1 MTEIETKAAI
11 VKAATDRNKNLHEKF
26 EIERAKKE
34 KQMAVA
40 TEFVIDLLASEKNG
54 EEYNFMNKNY
64 IWNKIRDFH
73 YEHRP
78 LNRMSRKKSV
88 TAKFS
93 NSRKKYISGITFKH
107 FKFDDLQTILDV
119 LRIDLREF
127 VETNP
132 QNGSDTNGAQPDYE
146 YRYKMKPALVV
157 LPVTGLVTATEAG
170 PVVEPTSGAETTS
183 AEDQVPDL
191 EQAQT
196 PEQTAE
202 PAQASEMSETTKLLK
217 NYQTTQA

>member
-93 NSRKKYISGITFKH
+93 ISQKKYISGITFKN
-107 FKFDDLQTILDV
+107 FKFADLKSILDV
-119 LRIDLREF
+119 LRVDLREF
-127 VETNP
+127 VETSP
-132 QNGSDTNGAQPDYE
+132 PNGSDTNGTRPDYE
-146 YRYKMKPALVV
+146 YRYKMKNTAIVE
-157 LPVTGLVTATEAG
+157 PVPATETA
-170 PVVEPTSGAETTS
+170 PVVEPTGAETAS
-183 AEDQVPDL
+183 VEEQVPDL
-191 EQAQT
+191 EGA
-196 PEQTAE
+196 ETAE
-202 PAQASEMSETTKLLK
+202 AAQASETTKLLK

>member
-26 EIERAKKE
+26 KIERAKKE

-40 TEFVIDLLASEKNG
+40 TEFVIDLLASENNG
-54 EEYNFMNKNY
+54 DEYNFMNMNY

-93 NSRKKYISGITFKH
+93 NSQKKYISGITFKH
-107 FKFDDLQTILDV
+107 FKFTDLQTILDV
-119 LRIDLREF
+119 LRKDLSENGF
-127 VETNP
+127 VETRP
-132 QNGSDTNGAQPDYE
+132 PNGSDTNGTQPDYE
-146 YRYKMKPALVV
+146 YRYNEKTALVV
-157 LPVTGLVTATEAG
+157 EPAPVTDSATANVAT
-170 PVVEPTSGAETTS
+170 PVAEPISGAGTVSVE
-183 AEDQVPDL
+183 EQVPDL
-191 EQAQT
+191 EQALT
-196 PEQTAE
+196 SEQTAE
-202 PAQASEMSETTKLLK
+202 PAQASEMS
-217 NYQTTQA
+217 QTQA